1 MGRIDETVVVLVD
14 TLGIPTCFRWREKD
28 YFVGNGASRWFA
40 RSEWWIGERAQKGIG
55 SGVLEVEMWR
65 LVASPQDDSSAYFE
79 LFHNNIDNSWMLIRK
94 FE

>member
-1 MGRIDETVVVLVD
+1 MSRIDETVVVLVD

-55 SGVLEVEMWR
+55 SGALEVEMWR
-65 LVASPQDDSSAYFE
+65 VRANDESVFDL
-79 LFHNNIDNSWMLIRK
+79 LHNFYTEEWELIRE
-94 FE
+94 F

>member
-1 MGRIDETVVVLVD
+1 MGRIDENVVVLVD

-28 YFVGNGASRWFA
+28 YFVGNGASRWFS

-55 SGVLEVEMWR
+55 SGALEVEMWR
-65 LVASPQDDSSAYFE
+65 LLAAGDGTTCLFE
-79 LFHNNIDNSWMLIRK
+79 LLHNTSNNSWKLLRR

>member
-40 RSEWWIGERAQKGIG
+40 RSEWWVGERAQKGIG
-55 SGVLEVEMWR
+55 SGALEVEMWR
-65 LVASPQDDSSAYFE
+65 LSVAEGGVFDLLHNTPTGAWKLVRRFE
-79 LFHNNIDNSWMLIRK
+79 
-94 FE
+94 

>member
-40 RSEWWIGERAQKGIG
+40 RSEWWVGERAQKGIG
-55 SGVLEVEMWR
+55 SGALEVEMWR
-65 LVASPQDDSSAYFE
+65 LLAAADGATCLFE
-79 LFHNNIDNSWMLIRK
+79 MVHNTATNNWKLLRQ